1 MSTVKKQLFEQL
13 ALIGRSLSSPQ
24 RIELMDYLA
33 QAERSVE
40 ELSQLTGL
48 SLANTSRH
56 LQQMKQAGLVSVRKH
71 GKHRLYQLAGSD
83 VVQLVHHLRQ
93 AAENHLAEVNR
104 LMDTIMPGK
113 DQTPVMSSQTLAQQL
128 DREKVLILDV
138 RPAKEFQQGHIKG
151 AINVLP
157 ENIDSTL
164 ETLPEPDETDTI
176 VAYCRGP
183 YCVYSYQMVEQLQAA
198 GRSLATFGRVSGM
211 ESGRTAVRK
220 LRRRITPPFGITIS
234 AASKIIIN
242 PHFNI

>member
-1 MSTVKKQLFEQL
+1 VSTVKKQLFEQL

-56 LQQMKQAGLVSVRKH
+56 LQQLKQAGLVAVRKQ
-71 GKHRLYQLAGSD
+71 GKNRLYQLAGSD

-93 AAENHLAEVNR
+93 TAETHLAEVDR
-104 LMDTIMPGK
+104 LMDAIMPGK
-113 DQTPVMSSQTLAQQL
+113 SQTPVISSQALAEQL
-128 DREKVLILDV
+128 DQEKVLILDV

-157 ENIDSTL
+157 ENIDTTL
-164 ETLPEPDETDTI
+164 TKLPETDKTDTI

-183 YCVYSYQMVEQLQAA
+183 YCVYSYQMVERLQAA
-198 GRSLATFGRVSGM
+198 GRQAWRLSEGFPEWKAAGLPY
-211 ESGRTAVRK
+211 ESCDAE
-220 LRRRITPPFGITIS
+220 
-234 AASKIIIN
+234 
-242 PHFNI
+242 